1 MQSMSKKIDKA
12 LRDLQKALGKHAEV
26 ASDSHAGRGKL
37 QKASAKVRTA
47 AAAYGSIVSA
57 RTGADSPFSEIPDPR
72 LDEPTVE
79 SLKAERD
86 AMRKRTGDARSSDDE
101 TPSAETVASL
111 TAERDAM
118 KAHQESVAL

>member
-1 MQSMSKKIDKA
+1 MQFMSKKIDKA
-12 LRDLQKALGKHAEV
+12 LRDLQKA
-26 ASDSHAGRGKL
+26 
-37 QKASAKVRTA
+37 SAKVRSA

-86 AMRKRTGDARSSDDE
+86 AMRKRTGDTRTPDDE
-101 TPSAETVASL
+101 IPSAETVASL

-118 KAHQESVAL
+118 KAQQVPVAL